1 MNTDKKQ
8 NAADEGRGIPI
19 PPLPLHLALWAVM
32 AAPCRPW
39 LQRPGFGW
47 QENLYYSG
55 GPLENVL

>member
-19 PPLPLHLALWAVM
+19 PSPPHLHLALWAVM

-39 LQRPGFGW
+39 LQRPGFG
-47 QENLYYSG
+47 
-55 GPLENVL
+55 

>member
-39 LQRPGFGW
+39 LQRPGFG
-47 QENLYYSG
+47 
-55 GPLENVL
+55 

>member
-19 PPLPLHLALWAVM
+19 PSPPPHLPLHLALWAVM

-39 LQRPGFGW
+39 LQRPGFG
-47 QENLYYSG
+47 
-55 GPLENVL
+55 